1 MADYGLNG
9 PVAAVNDQR
18 QNDEQKSGGHQIAHL
33 SVQKAQIPVLQGDD
47 EFPSGLEHAGEDH
60 QQDAC
65 SKQSAVEA
73 CRQDGGAD
81 AEEQDGQAVDKSY
94 GKGEI
99 FRHRFRKRPVLLF
112 FVHYATSHL

>member
-1 MADYGLNG
+1 MILNRSEWETI
-9 PVAAVNDQR
+9 N
-18 QNDEQKSGGHQIAHL
+18 
-33 SVQKAQIPVLQGDD
+33 
-47 EFPSGLEHAGEDH
+47 EHRSKQDH

-81 AEEQDGQAVDKSY
+81 AEEQDGQAVDKSH

>member
-1 MADYGLNG
+1 M
-9 PVAAVNDQR
+9 
-18 QNDEQKSGGHQIAHL
+18 IL
-33 SVQKAQIPVLQGDD
+33 SRSEWETIN
-47 EFPSGLEHAGEDH
+47 EHRSKQDS

-81 AEEQDGQAVDKSY
+81 AEEQDGQAVDKSH